1 MSPSM
6 GMPGLSFALFSIH
19 GPLSGTW
26 WNPQLDSQSSPVWS
40 CLYSPPFTRGC
51 VAVCSVQ
58 TKAWPPSGSTG
69 DRVFPRT
76 IYPPSWRPSRAGLAA
91 PRVQSFSMLCSFYT
105 GDDTSSHPV
114 VVRSGVSKRDA
125 CLLRSL

>member
-26 WNPQLDSQSSPVWS
+26 WNPQLDSQSSPMWS

-51 VAVCSVQ
+51 AAVCSVQ
-58 TKAWPPSGSTG
+58 TKALPPSGSPRGKSLPLDHLSYLLETQQGWTG
-69 DRVFPRT
+69 
-76 IYPPSWRPSRAGLAA
+76 Y
-91 PRVQSFSMLCSFYT
+91 
-105 GDDTSSHPV
+105 
-114 VVRSGVSKRDA
+114 SKGA
-125 CLLRSL
+125 ELQHAMQLLHG